1 METCFETLRDAGI
14 DKNQFWEMDEK
25 DLANM
30 GHTMGMRLR
39 YRKGKKERDEMLRT
53 MRCKLCLSNNIVS
66 FDEIRLV
73 GYQLGPF
80 FITMVL
86 LFQQAKAS
94 QIKLFVSSMNIELHQ
109 QVTKDGLISQV

>member
-14 DKNQFWEMDEK
+14 DRNQFWQMDEK

-53 MRCKLCLSNNIVS
+53 MKCK
-66 FDEIRLV
+66 
-73 GYQLGPF
+73 
-80 FITMVL
+80 
-86 LFQQAKAS
+86 
-94 QIKLFVSSMNIELHQ
+94 
-109 QVTKDGLISQV
+109 